1 MTKGEPMSKKNNLNK
16 SLLITAALLGMS
28 AAHASGTEKIKEKKA
43 SSFPSSV
50 SKPVA
55 GEIIVKCAGI
65 AKKGSNHCG
74 ANGHSCGGKAKVDF
88 DKNEWIYVRKEVCEA
103 TPGKI
108 VGKKRVIKG

>member
-1 MTKGEPMSKKNNLNK
+1 MSAK
-16 SLLITAALLGMS
+16 SLLISAALLGISS
-28 AAHASGTEKIKEKKA
+28 AGASSNGTIKEKKA
-43 SSFPSSV
+43 SSFPKSV
-50 SKPVA
+50 NKPVP

-65 AKKGSNHCG
+65 AKKGQNHCG

-88 DKNEWIYVRKEVCEA
+88 DKNEWVYVRKEVCDV